1 MGLIGL
7 RPLEPGARFADAVTL
22 DAIERVIPKQEM
34 ETVLNETGAREQ
46 RTRKIPARM
55 AALLTI
61 AMNLFTEESI
71 EQALAQMVQG
81 LRFAWL
87 ECDYQPPRKG
97 SICEARYRLGPKP
110 LVALFHRVCRPMA
123 TPDTPGAFLYGL
135 RLMALDGTLEDV
147 PDTPENERAF
157 GRLSGGRGESAFP
170 QVRGVYLIEVGTHAF
185 CDAVFWGCHRGEE
198 AGALR
203 LLRSVGP
210 GMLVMWDMGLHSYAM
225 VKGTLARK
233 AHFLGR
239 VPAHV
244 ILEPVKRL
252 ADGSYLA
259 YLYPTPR
266 ARRQRKGG
274 ILVRVI
280 EYTLDDPNRPGYK
293 QWHRLITSLLDA
305 ELYPALEL
313 ACTYH
318 ERWESETT
326 VDEVDTHQRVHPG
339 PLRSRKPVGVIQE
352 LYGLL
357 LAHYVVRSLMHE
369 AARRAGL
376 DPDRLS
382 FINSL
387 RIIRRAIP
395 EFQQAAPECLP
406 LLYERLLDD
415 IAREKLPPRRDR
427 SNPRVVKRK
436 MSKFKLKRPEHKAWP
451 QPSIPFAKAIV
462 ILGQP

>member
-1 MGLIGL
+1 MGLISL
-7 RPLEPGARFADAVTL
+7 RPLELGTKFADAVSL
-22 DAIERVIPKQEM
+22 AAIERAVPEQEI
-34 ETVLNETGAREQ
+34 EAVLDGTGAREQ

-55 AALLTI
+55 TVLLAI
-61 AMNLFTEESI
+61 AMSLFTEESI
-71 EQALAQMVQG
+71 EQVLAQMIQG

-87 ECDYQPPRKG
+87 ECDYQPPRK
-97 SICEARYRLGPKP
+97 SSVCEARYRLGPKP
-110 LVALFHRVCRPMA
+110 LVGLFRRVCRPMA

-135 RLMALDGTLEDV
+135 RLMAIDGTLEDV

-157 GRLSGGRGESAFP
+157 GRLSGGRGDSAFP
-170 QVRGVYLIEVGTHAF
+170 QVRGIYLIEVGTHAF
-185 CDAVFWGCHRGEE
+185 CDAVFWGCHRGEDP
-198 AGALR
+198 GALR

-210 GMLVMWDMGLHSYAM
+210 GMLLMWDMGLHSYPM
-225 VKGTLARK
+225 VKGTLARE

-239 VPAHV
+239 VPANV

-266 ARRQRKGG
+266 ARRLRKSG

-280 EYTLDDPNRPGYK
+280 EYTLDDPNRPGCG
-293 QWHRLITSLLDA
+293 QRHRLITSLLDA
-305 ELYPALEL
+305 ERYPALEL
-313 ACTYH
+313 ACAYH
-318 ERWESETT
+318 ERWEIETA
-326 VDEVDTHQRVHPG
+326 VDEIDTHQRVHPG
-339 PLRSRKPVGVIQE
+339 PLRSRKPLGVIQE
-352 LYGLL
+352 LYGML

-369 AARRAGL
+369 AALRAGL

-415 IAREKLPPRRDR
+415 IVREKIPPRRDR

-436 MSKFKLKRPEHKAWP
+436 MSKFKLKRPKHKGWP
-451 QPSIPFAKAIV
+451 QPSKTFADAVV